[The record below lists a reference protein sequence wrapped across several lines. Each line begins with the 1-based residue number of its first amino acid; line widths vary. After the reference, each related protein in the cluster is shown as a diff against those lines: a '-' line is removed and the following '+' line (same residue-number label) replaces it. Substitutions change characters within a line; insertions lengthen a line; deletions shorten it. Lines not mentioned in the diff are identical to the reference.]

1 MKRISFALL
10 LPIMILTLA
19 APATFAQGA
28 STPCSRPEPG
38 SIVNPPPELASEDGI
53 LQVSFNFFTGV
64 DDAGRTLFCFRT
76 TAGEESPTL
85 RVHPGD
91 TLAITIKN
99 KIPALPAGA
108 PAETVSNASNKC
120 GNVVMTGTSV
130 NIHFHG
136 MNLSPTCHS
145 DDVLHTLVNSGETFR
160 YVVNIP
166 ADEPPGLYWYHP
178 HVHGIAEATVLGG
191 ASGAIIVEGLAN
203 EQPAVS
209 GLPERLLI
217 VRDQTVAAPAGNDPN
232 VPAWDI
238 SLNYIPIS
246 YPNYVPSIINAA
258 PGGQEVWR
266 VVNASADTIADLQ
279 LRFDGQAQPLQV
291 VGLDGVPTSFAGSTA
306 KEIVAVN
313 HILLPPSGRA
323 EFIVTTPDQ
332 SVQKAELVTQKIDTG
347 PLGDFDPERVLAVV
361 KPFASASVLPTVKAD
376 QTPSATQRFTG
387 LDTAPVSQHRTL
399 YFSEVVSDPS
409 NPASPTN
416 FFITAD
422 GAQPTLF
429 DAVNPP
435 AITTTQGSVEDWTIE
450 NRSGENHE
458 FHIHQVH
465 FKLLAVNGSAA
476 PVSQQQMLDTIQVP
490 YWDGKS
496 PYPSVTVRMDF
507 RGPDVGDFVYH
518 CHILGH
524 EDNGMMAI
532 IRVLPG
538 SGG

>member
-1 MKRISFALL
+1 M
-10 LPIMILTLA
+10 
-19 APATFAQGA
+19 
-28 STPCSRPEPG
+28 
-38 SIVNPPPELASEDGI
+38 
-53 LQVSFNFFTGV
+53 
-64 DDAGRTLFCFRT
+64 
-76 TAGEESPTL
+76 
-85 RVHPGD
+85 
-91 TLAITIKN
+91 
-99 KIPALPAGA
+99 
-108 PAETVSNASNKC
+108 
-120 GNVVMTGTSV
+120 
-130 NIHFHG
+130 
-136 MNLSPTCHS
+136 
-145 DDVLHTLVNSGETFR
+145 
-160 YVVNIP
+160 
-166 ADEPPGLYWYHP
+166 
-178 HVHGIAEATVLGG
+178 
-191 ASGAIIVEGLAN
+191 
-203 EQPAVS
+203 
-209 GLPERLLI
+209 
-217 VRDQTVAAPAGNDPN
+217 
-232 VPAWDI
+232 
-238 SLNYIPIS
+238 
-246 YPNYVPSIINAA
+246 
-258 PGGQEVWR
+258 
-266 VVNASADTIADLQ
+266 
-279 LRFDGQAQPLQV
+279 
-291 VGLDGVPTSFAGSTA
+291 
-306 KEIVAVN
+306 
-313 HILLPPSGRA
+313 
-323 EFIVTTPDQ
+323 
-332 SVQKAELVTQKIDTG
+332 QKAELVTQKIDTG
-347 PLGDFDPERVLAVV
+347 PLGDFNPERVLAVV
-361 KPFASASVLPTVKAD
+361 KPSASASVLPTVKAD

-409 NPASPTN
+409 NPAAPTN